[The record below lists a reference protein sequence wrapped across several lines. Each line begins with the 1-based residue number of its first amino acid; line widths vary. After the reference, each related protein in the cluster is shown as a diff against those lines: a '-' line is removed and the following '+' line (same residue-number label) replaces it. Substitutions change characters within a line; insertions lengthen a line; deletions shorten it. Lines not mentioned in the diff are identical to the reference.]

1 MRKSSLKSVASPGGL
16 EGPWRRAQSNTT
28 CIKVRRSVPAA
39 APCNSEIRPAYNDIL
54 SSFQCAKWAL
64 AEQLHEMSGH
74 QICKAWSRRSAPMN
88 NCCRPDLQKLYV
100 LIGSPRQMLQAL
112 ENKQWCAVNLTQIYF
127 HEEDVNHT
135 QQFLLLSAFTT
146 TCT

>member
-1 MRKSSLKSVASPGGL
+1 MRRPSLKSVASPGGL

-28 CIKVRRSVPAA
+28 RIKARRSVPAA

-64 AEQLHEMSGH
+64 AEQLREMSGH
-74 QICKAWSRRSAPMN
+74 QIRKAWSRRSAPMN

-100 LIGSPRQMLQAL
+100 LIGSPRQRLQAF
-112 ENKQWCAVNLTQIYF
+112 ENKQRCTVNLPQICF
-127 HEEDVNHT
+127 HKEDVSHT
-135 QQFLLLSAFTT
+135 QQCSLRSAFITA
-146 TCT
+146 CT